1 MQGWDVDPGNL
12 MPEYTLWNITI
23 YCFLWIKIPRITW
36 MALQILCG
44 YWRHTLYLFIFL
56 VAIALLTFSAC
67 EAVWVG
73 GEWVQSGEK
82 CLLWIVCCYTL
93 WSPSCVSVPDNGA
106 SWLTGSEG
114 WQGLKNRL
122 SLWNLEQIEI
132 ERLSHL
138 LKMPLWVP
146 VMPCPVRARNAFKKK
161 QLCFNSDT

>member
-1 MQGWDVDPGNL
+1 MQGLDVDPGNL
-12 MPEYTLWNITI
+12 MPEYTLWNITV

-44 YWRHTLYLFIFL
+44 YWRHTLYLFIFW

-73 GEWVQSGEK
+73 GGWVQSGEK

-106 SWLTGSEG
+106 SWLIRLWGMTR
-114 WQGLKNRL
+114 LKKSTVTAELGTDWNRV
-122 SLWNLEQIEI
+122 LESSVKDAT
-132 ERLSHL
+132 LGPCHA
-138 LKMPLWVP
+138 MP
-146 VMPCPVRARNAFKKK
+146 
-161 QLCFNSDT
+161 S